1 MDSPGRQAGQD
12 RAAEPPVSAARAA
25 EPARKPATKQPVS
38 IAEMQG
44 HTYAGGAHAR
54 RTFAD
59 LLGVRTADDAAP
71 GELRVTAAA
80 WVKERAEIT
89 VDEGEG
95 TTPNVIV
102 IERFH
107 TGRTGLAYSQ
117 TLNLWA
123 RNDGLPG
130 ELVKRCQLAMRT
142 RLGRLTPEHVAQIFA
157 LDPDLGSARYEAPP
171 VVAEA
176 REREFDRQ
184 AFLFNW
190 GGSDM
195 WYQFFATAEYS
206 RARLESLDLLNRA
219 TSVNHCDRECLANEP
234 HIPLRVPLTN
244 FPWDDRVRRLA
255 GGREGLAPSED
266 LMQPLE
272 GVPEELHP
280 KDPTKGD
287 GGHVDGKPGGL
298 PAYGYNGDASV
309 RPIAAHYTELTD
321 YDIIKGAQK
330 KLLDVLN
337 FAIDHLHGDMIFA
350 HVTCIPAVTGEDVD
364 SAIRKAQER
373 SPVPILTLTMTPDAK
388 DVIFGPILV
397 EARKKAEAEV
407 SISVP
412 NAVNLIGFP
421 EDVGTSDLVRMLR
434 RLGVVVNV
442 ILLPTVQMERV
453 RRLPL
458 APLHVIHPNEF
469 WQNLYN
475 QLLFDTRLRS
485 INPEAPYG
493 YERTVRWLETVA
505 KEAGAAGADPLS
517 DVVAAEWAPHRERWE
532 RLREEARQHR
542 LGFVVG
548 SDQIRQI
555 AQPGTT
561 WGIPL
566 LGVLEEFGFAL
577 DFMIHAPGQDEGRD
591 AAREIQK
598 ALGEPQRHRVRLF
611 QTPSQLRMLL
621 TSGPFSAVYSE
632 HFFDFRLT
640 RAGKAQ
646 FSLNLFER
654 GFGGAVRTLE
664 RLLEVCRLPLY
675 RRYGRSIGDPFP
687 WATDE
692 EALASLEEI
701 REEKR
706 RKAGGPDQ
714 AEGRDTE
721 RGA

>member
-1 MDSPGRQAGQD
+1 M
-12 RAAEPPVSAARAA
+12 AAPI
-25 EPARKPATKQPVS
+25 S
-38 IAEMQG
+38 IAELQG
-44 HTYAGGAHAR
+44 HTFAGGPHAR

-59 LLGVRTADDAAP
+59 LLGLRAAEDAAP

-80 WVKERAEIT
+80 WVKERAEVTI
-89 VDEGEG
+89 DAGPG
-95 TTPNVIV
+95 SAPNVIV

-107 TGRTGLAYSQ
+107 TGRSGLASTA
-117 TLNLWA
+117 TLNLWS
-123 RNDGLPG
+123 RNDGIPN
-130 ELVKRCQLAMRT
+130 ELVRRCQLAMRT
-142 RLGRLTPEHVAQIFA
+142 RLGRLTPEQVAQFFA
-157 LDPDLGSARYEAPP
+157 LDPELGASRYEAPP

-190 GGSDM
+190 GGKDM

-244 FPWDDRVRRLA
+244 FPWDDRIRRLA
-255 GGREGLAPSED
+255 GGRQGLAPTADFSR
-266 LMQPLE
+266 PLP
-272 GVPEELHP
+272 GVPEELRP
-280 KDPTKGD
+280 KDPTAGD
-287 GGHVDGKPGGL
+287 GGHVDGRPGPL
-298 PAYGYNGDASV
+298 PTAVSGDASV

-321 YDIIKGAQK
+321 YDVIMGGQK

-364 SAIRKAQER
+364 SVIRKAQER

-397 EARKKAEAEV
+397 EKRKEAEKAV
-407 SISVP
+407 TFSVP

-421 EDVGTSDLVRMLR
+421 EDVGTSELTQLLR
-434 RLGVVVNV
+434 ELGVEVNV
-442 ILLPTVQMERV
+442 ILLPTVQLERV

-485 INPEAPYG
+485 VSPEGPYG
-493 YERTVRWLETVA
+493 YARTVRWLTTVA
-505 KEAGAAGADPLS
+505 KEAGVGTDR
-517 DVVAAEWAPHRERWE
+517 VAAVTEAAWAPYRADWD
-532 RLREEARQHR
+532 RLREETRGHR
-542 LGFVVG
+542 LGFVLG
-548 SDQIRQI
+548 SDQVRQI

-561 WGIPL
+561 WGVPL
-566 LGVLEEFGFAL
+566 LGVLEEFGFSL
-577 DFMIHAPGQDEGRD
+577 DFMLHSPGKDEGRD
-591 AAREIQK
+591 AARELQK
-598 ALGEPQRHRVRLF
+598 GLGEPARHRVRLF

-621 TSGPFSAVYSE
+621 GSGPFSAVYSE

-640 RAGKAQ
+640 RSGKAQ
-646 FSLNLFER
+646 FSLTMFER
-654 GFGGAVRTLE
+654 GFGGAIRTLE
-664 RLLEVCRLPLY
+664 RLLDVCRLPLY
-675 RRYGRSIGDPFP
+675 RRYGRYMGDPFP
-687 WATDE
+687 WASDE
-692 EALASLEEI
+692 EALASLEEQA
-701 REEKR
+701 EERR
-706 RKAGGPDQ
+706 RK
-714 AEGRDTE
+714 EGS
-721 RGA
+721 A